1 MSDDEPR
8 PRSSSPPATPR
19 RWPTWVYG
27 VGDEPDARFTF
38 ANERTFLAWIRTS
51 LALIAAGVSLDA
63 FVRDIPSVVRGTI
76 GIALVLTGIVAGGTA
91 YLRWRAS
98 ERAMRLRQPLPGFVL
113 APLLTMGIVAVGL
126 VLAVLMLMRR

>member
-1 MSDDEPR
+1 
-8 PRSSSPPATPR
+8 
-19 RWPTWVYG
+19 VYG

-63 FVRDIPSVVRGTI
+63 FVRDLPSVVRGAI
-76 GIALVLTGIVAGGTA
+76 GIALVVTGIVAGGTA
-91 YLRWRAS
+91 YLRWTAS

-113 APLLTMGIVAVGL
+113 APLLTMGIVAIGL
-126 VLAVLMLMRR
+126 VLAVLMLIRR